1 MALWWWIRLVQLMF
15 HLTKLNFQPD
25 IVEGVNDETNNH
37 VTIHTYPGCK
47 QDNPSALGEFKS
59 TS

>member
-1 MALWWWIRLVQLMF
+1 MF

-25 IVEGVNDETNNH
+25 IVEGVNDETNKH